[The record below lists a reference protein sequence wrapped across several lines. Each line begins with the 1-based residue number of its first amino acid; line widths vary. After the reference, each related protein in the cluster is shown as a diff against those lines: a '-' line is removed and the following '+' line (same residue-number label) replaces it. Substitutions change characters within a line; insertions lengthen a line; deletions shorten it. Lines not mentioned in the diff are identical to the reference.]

1 MKLASLLAQ
10 LSVEQIERLA
20 TEHLRTEEQL
30 SRPAICSLLEGVLR
44 SFRFLQD
51 FLFNRQPPTFSI
63 VTALLEAPENR
74 LPCSSFREIVLENT
88 ARICKLVSSEEILGR
103 DDQLRVY
110 RRVLYVAR
118 QSDMTI
124 DASESAILSVL
135 RSELAVS
142 QVEHFLLEHHAELRE
157 FWVPEGGYT
166 REMQVLQSAGIVFT
180 HAEHY
185 LLAEDMAPLLGQAI
199 GIDMPSSGAQRLFEL
214 LSNEE
219 LSDALNRIDAKTSG
233 TKEERVN
240 RLVLNR
246 VQPRLVLSRLGLE
259 SLKDICRAIGVSASA
274 SKEELTERIIRHF
287 ASGLDL
293 LPPQEAPPPR
303 QPERRL
309 LDERRFKALFE
320 SLRGGELTH
329 VLEALPDLRQSGS
342 KEVRATTL
350 WNAQLSEETLLS
362 GLKGHELEDVLYRLG
377 LKLAGAK
384 RERIE
389 RLVQHFATASET
401 VQLLSE
407 RSSNEEVS
415 GDRVEPPAAVGSGD
429 EPPTA

>member
-10 LSVEQIERLA
+10 LSAEQIERLA

-74 LPCSSFREIVLENT
+74 LPCSGFRELVLDNT
-88 ARICKLVSSEEILGR
+88 ARICKLVASKEILGR

-118 QSDMTI
+118 QSDMAI
-124 DASESAILSVL
+124 DASESTILSVL

-142 QVEHFLLEHHAELRE
+142 QLEHFLLEHHAELRE

-166 REMQVLQSAGIVFT
+166 REMQVLQSAGIVFL
-180 HAEHY
+180 HADHY
-185 LLAEDMAPLLGQAI
+185 LLAEDMAPLLSQAI
-199 GIDMPSSGAQRLFEL
+199 GMDMPSNGAKRLFEL

-219 LSDALNRIDAKTSG
+219 LYEALAHIDAKTSG
-233 TKEERVN
+233 TKEERAT

-246 VQPRLVLSRLGLE
+246 VQPRLVLSGLGLD
-259 SLKDICRAIGVSASA
+259 SLRDICRAIGVPASG
-274 SKEELTERIIRHF
+274 SKEDLTERTIRHF
-287 ASGLDL
+287 AAGLDL
-293 LPPQEAPPPR
+293 VPPQEPPAPR
-303 QPERRL
+303 QPEQRA
-309 LDERRFKALFE
+309 LDEHRFKSLFE

-329 VLEALPDLRQSGS
+329 VLEGFPDLRQSGS
-342 KEVRATTL
+342 KEVRAATL
-350 WNAQLSEETLLS
+350 WDAQISELTLLS
-362 GLKGHELEDVLYRLG
+362 ALKGHELEDVLYRLG

-389 RLVQHFATASET
+389 RLIRHFATASET
-401 VQLLSE
+401 LAPPSDHS
-407 RSSNEEVS
+407 SSNEGPAALVGEPQA
-415 GDRVEPPAAVGSGD
+415 VEPGHDPASA
-429 EPPTA
+429 